1 MRCVIHDFNNVR
13 RASERIR
20 VVEANVGS
28 GERREFNQFIS
39 DMGVDDIPI
48 NGRRFTCCRLNGKAI
63 SRLDRMLVSR
73 EWIAKW
79 SGCSQYVG
87 EWDISN
93 NCPLVMKNVVV
104 D

>member
-1 MRCVIHDFNNVR
+1 MRCVIDDFNNVR

-39 DMGVDDIPI
+39 DMGVDGIPI

-73 EWIAKW
+73 KRRKLRENLLRGLLLLLLKKK
-79 SGCSQYVG
+79 SQVFQ
-87 EWDISN
+87 N
-93 NCPLVMKNVVV
+93 FLCH
-104 D
+104 